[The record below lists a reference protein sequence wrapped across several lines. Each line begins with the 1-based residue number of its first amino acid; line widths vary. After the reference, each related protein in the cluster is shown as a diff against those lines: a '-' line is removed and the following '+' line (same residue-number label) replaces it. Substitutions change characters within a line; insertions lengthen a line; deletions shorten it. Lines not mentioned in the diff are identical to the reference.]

1 LINLENES
9 RSEAKRADGDSP
21 VDAKMQSS
29 IAGRAAKGTCLKLSD
44 REEIIET
51 IGLLSSAFIF
61 TDKGLEEVQGIMDV
75 YFNFPDKPWACL
87 PLFFKKKKTDWPL
100 MFKP

>member
-1 LINLENES
+1 MNLENES
-9 RSEAKRADGDSP
+9 RSEAKRADGDIP

-44 REEIIET
+44 REEIIEA

-61 TDKGLEEVQGIMDV
+61 TEKVLKEVQGNMDV
-75 YFNFPDKPWACL
+75 YFNFPDKPWAVS
-87 PLFFKKKKTDWPL
+87 PASFKIK
-100 MFKP
+100 